1 MDDITRLIAEAHR
14 QGWGVERRRSEH
26 FMVTPPARGSPLN
39 VVSSTPGDHR
49 AYAKIRCQLKRA
61 GLVLPADH
69 TSKET
74 PMAKRTATTS
84 TRPTATTT
92 TPAKPS
98 RSQRASAASAKAA
111 VTRVPRINV
120 VDALPTPLSRA
131 DEARFA
137 AEQRALAKGDALTA
151 ETKLDRDLAHLGD
164 PDVGRRT
171 VSSRRRREPEEQA
184 LVYRGSR
191 TRGPLVAQEI
201 DVQVPDEENAD
212 KVADMQAVIP
222 GMDEDSQRAAWA
234 AAAALRNREPEPYV
248 PLAERLIVSGIDYH
262 FSLGKT
268 TLVHEDDV
276 DYVLAHPFHRIE
288 RVGDINAEDAIPAA
302 IVRRNAAA
310 SSNQR
315 QRA

>member
-1 MDDITRLIAEAHR
+1 
-14 QGWGVERRRSEH
+14 
-26 FMVTPPARGSPLN
+26 
-39 VVSSTPGDHR
+39 
-49 AYAKIRCQLKRA
+49 
-61 GLVLPADH
+61 
-69 TSKET
+69 
-74 PMAKRTATTS
+74 MAKRTATTS

-191 TRGPLVAQEI
+191 TRSALVAQEI

>member
-1 MDDITRLIAEAHR
+1 MDDITRLIAEAR
-14 QGWGVERRRSEH
+14 QQGWGAERRKSGH
-26 FMVTPPARGSPLN
+26 FMLTPPARGSPLI
-39 VVSSTPGDHR
+39 VVSGTPGDHR
-49 AYAKIRCQLKRA
+49 AYAKIRCQLKSAR
-61 GLVLPADH
+61 LVLPTDH
-69 TSKET
+69 ASKESPT
-74 PMAKRTATTS
+74 MAR
-84 TRPTATTT
+84 RQT
-92 TPAKPS
+92 TPTKPS
-98 RSQRASAASAKAA
+98 RSERASAASAKAA
-111 VTRVPRINV
+111 VTRVPRNSV

-137 AEQRALAKGDALTA
+137 AEQRALAKGDTLQA
-151 ETKLDRDLAHLGD
+151 ETKLDRDLAHLAD

-201 DVQVPDEENAD
+201 DIIVPDEDNDAR
-212 KVADMQAVIP
+212 VADMQAVIS

-262 FSLGKT
+262 FSLGKS

-276 DYVLAHPFHRIE
+276 DYVLAHPFYRIE
-288 RVGDINAEDAIPAA
+288 RVGDINAEEDALPPA
-302 IVRRNAAA
+302 IVRRNTAAA
-310 SSNQR
+310 TTQR

>member
-1 MDDITRLIAEAHR
+1 MARR
-14 QGWGVERRRSEH
+14 Q
-26 FMVTPPARGSPLN
+26 
-39 VVSSTPGDHR
+39 
-49 AYAKIRCQLKRA
+49 
-61 GLVLPADH
+61 
-69 TSKET
+69 
-74 PMAKRTATTS
+74 
-84 TRPTATTT
+84 T
-92 TPAKPS
+92 TPTKPS
-98 RSQRASAASAKAA
+98 RSERASTASAKAA
-111 VTRVPRINV
+111 VTRVPRNSV

-137 AEQRALAKGDALTA
+137 AEQRALAKGDTLQA
-151 ETKLDRDLAHLGD
+151 ETKLDRDLAHLAD

-191 TRGPLVAQEI
+191 TRGALVAQEI
-201 DVQVPDEENAD
+201 DILVPDEDNAAA
-212 KVADMQAVIP
+212 VADMQAVIP
-222 GMDEDSQRAAWA
+222 GMDEDSQRAAWV

-248 PLAERLIVSGIDYH
+248 PLAERLILSGIHYH

-276 DYVLAHPFHRIE
+276 DYVLAYPAYRIE

-310 SSNQR
+310 VSNQR
-315 QRA
+315 RRA